1 MGVVQGDTE
10 QQTTTFVQSNMEA
23 LRNGDVPVEDI
34 SIITRLSKD
43 IEPTERTSHN
53 PDKHYPVTS
62 GGYAKAARFAN
73 WHNGASFGKG
83 DSVKWVYVL
92 PNNHLTTN
100 TTDVIAY
107 DDPKDLSA
115 FTIDIEGVIDRLVR
129 KKLRLIYDVMKWDLN
144 KALDKH
150 QPKTYW

>member
-10 QQTTTFVQSNMEA
+10 EQTTAFVKSNMEA
-23 LRNGDVPVEDI
+23 LRNGNVPVESI

-43 IEPTERTSHN
+43 IEPAPAYKHN
-53 PDKHYPVTS
+53 PDKHYPINA

-73 WHNGASFGKG
+73 WYNGGQFKKG
-83 DSVKWVYVL
+83 DSVRWVYVS
-92 PNNHLTTN
+92 NNMLTTHD
-100 TTDVIAY
+100 TDVVAY
-107 DDPKDLSA
+107 DDPKDLDA
-115 FTIDIEGVIDRLVR
+115 FEIDIEGVINRLVR
-129 KKLRLIYDVMKWDLN
+129 KKLRLIYDVLGWDLN